1 MATVTNQSL
10 QRRARVERIIKALS
24 QEFSEDELNDP
35 MLAVDLWLAMQ
46 LISGPEW
53 VATVIG
59 CGQVN
64 K

>member
-1 MATVTNQSL
+1 MCTVATQSQ
-10 QRRARVERIIKALS
+10 QRRARVERIVKALS

-35 MLAVDLWLAMQ
+35 MFAVELWLAIQ

-53 VATVIG
+53 VATVIS